1 MFFNTCP
8 IPRSAEEIW
17 EGCSD
22 ILEVHSVVLQCSVE
36 ISKVRR
42 AILKS
47 CAIVVFRS
55 ASQYLKST
63 HRHFILEGL
72 SDKWEVHI
80 DLKKFAL
87 SAVFEKRELVFEKC
101 ALIFKKGAVMYRK
114 YQHDLTPR
122 IYALHKITIALKFM
136 SYINQK

>member
-1 MFFNTCP
+1 MKRLKLSRFLHLNDRTATESKKWISLTAKVLDQAYTKILGQYKNPEFVKCENITEKIYAMFFNTCR

-80 DLKKFAL
+80 DL
-87 SAVFEKRELVFEKC
+87 
-101 ALIFKKGAVMYRK
+101 
-114 YQHDLTPR
+114 
-122 IYALHKITIALKFM
+122 
-136 SYINQK
+136 